1 MKLWID
7 GQSLQSASRH
17 RGIGRY
23 VKELIRAISE
33 GNFGFDVSI
42 SFNAAMLDEAIAA
55 RDHVQQWIHPKNIH
69 IWQGVAE
76 GGEADIGLT
85 ERRRLSEIA
94 IAHHVTCLSPDIA
107 LSASPFEGADDVA
120 VPLAPLLVPNTF
132 TASIFYDAI
141 PLRYPKAYLTSH
153 IVEACYFRRLA
164 FYKAFNLNLCISE
177 YSRSEIIKLS
187 GNSKSI
193 NISAGVSSDFTK
205 LLHHESSSNATASYS
220 KAVLY
225 VGSLDWRKNV
235 ETLVEAFTNLPD
247 FLKTDLKLLVVG
259 DYEPAQLDRIERR
272 WAERGLVAG
281 NFIPLGRLPDR
292 ELVRL
297 YQSVGLVV
305 QPSLLEGFGL
315 TALEAMS
322 CGTPVIG
329 SNTGALPE
337 VLDDPDLLFDPTNS
351 IQVADR
357 IARTFL
363 NHELTAKKVALSLK
377 RAGKFSWSNTAELAA
392 TAMIDGFS
400 SHRKNANIDRESAR
414 QQSLES
420 LGAVVVGKDLI
431 AGTLARAEPELA
443 TPKRLLVDTTAT
455 VRIDYGTGIQRVTK
469 EIIRGLALKSDPSEF
484 AAMFCDSAEGFFNV
498 EVVNNDTGLSFKKT
512 ATKVRLLGGDTIL
525 MLDSSWELHREHR
538 PFLLSA
544 RQRGAEIVSCLFDLV
559 PIRLEAMCHPGV
571 TPIFVAWLDSALSYS
586 TAFVCISKAV
596 ADEFLAMLEAIRFPR
611 PLKIGYW
618 HLGADF
624 SATLEQ
630 SIRIPTE
637 NKKRHS
643 FLMVGTIEP
652 RKGHRIAIEAFE
664 TLWRE
669 GFDIDLVVV
678 GKPGWE
684 SDQLIEQLRAHPTA
698 GLRLRW
704 YADVKDDE
712 LQRFYHE
719 CDALI
724 AASFVEGFGLP
735 LVEAMHFGKAV
746 IASDIPVFR
755 EVTDRG
761 PSTHFFQVGSPSALT
776 AAIKKFINEGHGNEE
791 PPSDHSSWATWSESA
806 AALQHVLLANG
817 WYRTFQPSSQKPYS
831 SIFDHG
837 ATFMTGPLSPEG
849 RQHRLELV
857 EGPIRF
863 DNRLKFVLRVT
874 NLSSQVW
881 SSKSMK
887 DHAWGVFLSYRTLNN
902 DGNEVF
908 SPAPRYAIPFVM
920 IPDDSH
926 YMRIEIPLSRSSD
939 ASVFLVEM
947 FQENSCW
954 WGSPLRIENSKDF
967 G

>member
-7 GQSLQSASRH
+7 GQSLQTASRH

-23 VKELIRAISE
+23 VRELIRAISE
-33 GNFGFDVSI
+33 GDFGFDVSI
-42 SFNAAMLDEAIAA
+42 SFNAGMLDEAIAA
-55 RDHVQQWIHPKNIH
+55 RDHVQQWIHPNNIH

-76 GGEADIGLT
+76 GGEADIGFT

-94 IAHHVTCLSPDIA
+94 IAHHVTCLNPDIA

-120 VPLAPLLVPNTF
+120 VPLSPLLVPNTF
-132 TASIFYDAI
+132 TASVFYDAI
-141 PLRYPKAYLTSH
+141 PLHYPNAYLTSH
-153 IVEACYFRRLA
+153 IVKSCYFRRLA

-177 YSRSEIIKLS
+177 YSRSEVIDLS
-187 GNSKSI
+187 GNNKSI
-193 NISAGVSSDFTK
+193 NISAGVSSDFIK
-205 LLHHESSSNATASYS
+205 LLHNEPSSDSAFRYA

-235 ETLVEAFTNLPD
+235 ETLVDAFTNMPD
-247 FLKTDLKLLVVG
+247 FLKTDLKFVVVG

-272 WAERGLVAG
+272 WAERGLAAA
-281 NFIPLGRLPDR
+281 NFIALGRLSDR

-329 SNTGALPE
+329 SATGALPE
-337 VLDDPDLLFDPTNS
+337 VLQDPDLLFDPTNPFQ
-351 IQVADR
+351 IADR
-357 IARTFL
+357 IVRTFI
-363 NHELTAKKVALSLK
+363 NHALTAEKVARGLE
-377 RAGKFSWSNTAELAA
+377 RAGQFSWSNTADRA
-392 TAMIDGFS
+392 TKAMLEGFNG
-400 SHRKNANIDRESAR
+400 HQKIANIDRASAR
-414 QQSLES
+414 QQSLAA
-420 LGAVVVGKDLI
+420 LGAVVVGKDLV
-431 AGTLARAEPELA
+431 AGTLARAEPEVA
-443 TPKRLLVDTTAT
+443 TSKRLLVDATAT

-484 AAMFCDSAEGFFNV
+484 AVIYCDSAEGFFNV
-498 EVVNNDTGLSFKKT
+498 DVATDDHGPSLKK
-512 ATKVRLLGGDTIL
+512 AAIKVRLLGGDTIL
-525 MLDSSWELHREHR
+525 MLDSSWELYREHR

-544 RQRGAEIVSCLFDLV
+544 RQRGADVVSCLFDLV

-596 ADEFLAMLEAIRFPR
+596 ADEFCAMLEAICFPR

-624 SATLEQ
+624 SASSEQ
-630 SIRIPTE
+630 PIRAPTQ
-637 NKKRHS
+637 NKKRLS

-652 RKGHRIAIEAFE
+652 RKGHRVAIEAFE
-664 TLWRE
+664 TLWKD
-669 GFDIDLVVV
+669 GFDVDLVVV

-684 SDQLIEQLRAHPTA
+684 SDQLIEQLRTHPTA

-755 EVTDRG
+755 EVAKKGQRA
-761 PSTHFFQVGSPSALT
+761 HFFQVGSSSALI
-776 AAIKKFINEGHGNEE
+776 AAIKKFINESHGREE
-791 PPSDHSSWATWSESA
+791 KPLELSSWASWSESA
-806 AALQHVLLANG
+806 AALQHVLLEDG
-817 WYRTFQPSSQKPYS
+817 WYRIYQPSSPKPYS

-837 ATFMTGPLSPEG
+837 ATFMTGPLNIHE

-857 EGPIRF
+857 EGPLKV
-863 DNRLKFVLRVT
+863 DAKLKFVLRVT
-874 NLSSQVW
+874 NLSNRVW
-881 SSKSMK
+881 SSKSVN
-887 DHAWGVFLSYRTLNN
+887 DHAWGVFLSYRMLNN
-902 DGNEVF
+902 DGNEVI
-908 SPAPRYAIPFVM
+908 SQTPRYAIPFVM
-920 IPDDSH
+920 IPCDSH
-926 YMRIEIPLSRSSD
+926 YMRIEIPQSSLSD
-939 ASVFLVEM
+939 TSVFLVEM
-947 FQENSCW
+947 FQENVCW
-954 WGSPLRIENSKDF
+954 WGSPLRIENSNSVL
-967 G
+967 